1 MKAVVCATLSI
12 LLCQV
17 LASPVLADDFPTDD
31 LVAQRVLELNKAI
44 DANDKDRLL
53 FEERA
58 NAYLTLGKNK
68 EAVDDCTKAIGIDG
82 EDLRAYH
89 LRSIGYKALGQLA
102 ESKADEEKLASLAAQ
117 LGDRNADREIAKASE
132 QIKADSKDSKA
143 YSDRASLL
151 LNRKDFQHALEDC
164 TTALRLDP
172 KNKSAYLTRMG
183 AYVAL
188 HRDDLAKADKAQFDN
203 LDNADRVA
211 FSRNAIKEYSRLLNL
226 NAKNTTALEYRA
238 QAYIDDSKYREAI
251 QDLTELIRLKPDYPK
266 AFSMRGDCYQK
277 LKEQIHAQSDYKRAK
292 KLAAK

>member
-1 MKAVVCATLSI
+1 MKALVCASLSMV
-12 LLCQV
+12 LCQV
-17 LASPVLADDFPTDD
+17 LAIPVRADDAGQDGA
-31 LVAQRVLELNKAI
+31 VAQRVLELSKAI
-44 DANDKDRLL
+44 DANDKDRFLL
-53 FEERA
+53 DERA
-58 NAYLTLGKNK
+58 TAFLAIGKNK

-102 ESKADEEKLASLAAQ
+102 ESKADEEKLALLASQ

-132 QIKADSKDSKA
+132 QIKANPKDSKA

-164 TTALRLDP
+164 TNALRLDP

-188 HRDDLAKADKAQFDN
+188 HRDDQAKADKAQFDS
-203 LDNADRVA
+203 LDNADRAA
-211 FSRNAIKEYSRLLNL
+211 FSRTAVKEYSHFLNVD
-226 NAKNTTALEYRA
+226 AKNTTALEYRA
-238 QAYIDDSKYREAI
+238 QAYMDDSKYREAI
-251 QDLTELIRLKPDYPK
+251 QDLTELIRLKPDYAK